1 MSTPPI
7 SSGGWT
13 GRSIWDET
21 EDSYC
26 VWRAVYDKRHSLC
39 RYGMDLFQQANDGLW
54 ERSFEEHV
62 ERAYTPEEL
71 SQWLTDAGF
80 AQVERF
86 ANLRLEA
93 PEADELRIF
102 LRRRKDRTMQDQIT
116 RAMTKDGLVNAVAIT
131 SAGIVERAR
140 QIHKLLPTA
149 TAALG
154 RLLSAA
160 SMMGNMQKT
169 EDGSIT
175 LQIKGG
181 GPLGTLLA
189 VSDAEGNVR
198 GYVDHPQISL
208 LEKYRGKLDVGAAVG
223 ADGMLTVI
231 RDLRMKEPYVGS
243 VALVSGE
250 IAEDITQY
258 FVQSEQIPTAC
269 ALGVLIDT
277 DQSVRAAGGY
287 LIQLMPGAT
296 DDMIDKIEAGIEKAG
311 AVTKLL
317 DSGMDGK
324 GASGDGARRV
334 RAGDSRADA
343 GGVPLLLQPRARDQ
357 DPDQPRQKRAAGH
370 CRRGKAHRH

>member
-1 MSTPPI
+1 M
-7 SSGGWT
+7 
-13 GRSIWDET
+13 
-21 EDSYC
+21 
-26 VWRAVYDKRHSLC
+26 K
-39 RYGMDLFQQANDGLW
+39 DL
-54 ERSFEEHV
+54 
-62 ERAYTPEEL
+62 
-71 SQWLTDAGF
+71 
-80 AQVERF
+80 
-86 ANLRLEA
+86 
-93 PEADELRIF
+93 
-102 LRRRKDRTMQDQIT
+102 IT
-116 RAMTKDGLVNAVAIT
+116 RAITKDGLVNAVAISST
-131 SAGIVERAR
+131 GIVERAR
-140 QIHKLLPTA
+140 QMHKMLPTA

-198 GYVDHPQISL
+198 GYVDNPQISL

-243 VALVSGE
+243 VELVSGE

-287 LIQLMPGAT
+287 LIQLMPGAGEDT
-296 DDMIDKIEAGIEKAG
+296 IARVEGGVMAAGNVSAMLERDPDPVHMLRTVLSDFEVKILESDPVEYRCACSRERVERALIS
-311 AVTKLL
+311 L
-317 DSGMDGK
+317 GK
-324 GASGDGARRV
+324 GELESMLREQGGCELTCQFC
-334 RAGDSRADA
+334 DSVYRFTA
-343 GGVPLLLQPRARDQ
+343 Q
-357 DPDQPRQKRAAGH
+357 DLEHILAQL
-370 CRRGKAHRH
+370 